1 MPAWAWR
8 LTGAR
13 ETHMTKVQLCSWE
26 PPGLKSRGTRSVTV
40 SCLEP
45 MQELESPS
53 VLWEPR
59 RAPTREASQREQRR
73 AESKEAA
80 VGS

>member
-1 MPAWAWR
+1 M
-8 LTGAR
+8 
-13 ETHMTKVQLCSWE
+13 
-26 PPGLKSRGTRSVTV
+26 TV

-53 VLWEPR
+53 VLWEPW
-59 RAPTREASQREQRR
+59 RAPAGEASQREQRR